1 MKLHGLPLNP
11 QLTCCNV
18 KIFLPLPTIESP
30 QNFEA
35 LVLCVYPLLR
45 NTQLLTTHSSSTI
58 MYVRATEFTWQGPRN

>member
-35 LVLCVYPLLR
+35 LVLCVYPLT
-45 NTQLLTTHSSSTI
+45 TQYSTTNYT
-58 MYVRATEFTWQGPRN
+58 FF